1 MYNIRFFS
9 KIFSFWRLKLYIYI
23 SELVCFRNELHYDKV
38 KEHFLRHL
46 IPAAVKSNQISKKC
60 P

>member
-1 MYNIRFFS
+1 MQYQ
-9 KIFSFWRLKLYIYI
+9 IFSENFQFLEVKIVYIYI

-46 IPAAVKSNQISKKC
+46 IPAAVKSNQISKNC